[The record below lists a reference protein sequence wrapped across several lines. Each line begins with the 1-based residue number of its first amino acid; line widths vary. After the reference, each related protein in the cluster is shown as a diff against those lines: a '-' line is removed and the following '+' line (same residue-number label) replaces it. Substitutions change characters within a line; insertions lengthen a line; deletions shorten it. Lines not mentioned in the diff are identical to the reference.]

1 MLAAAFLGLWQLI
14 PSLGLV
20 STIIL
25 PPLSEVVRA
34 LWELVT
40 AAQLHIH
47 HNTLRYRIG
56 RIATLSGRDAET
68 TAGRVD
74 FALALAIAA

>member
-1 MLAAAFLGLWQLI
+1 M
-14 PSLGLV
+14 
-20 STIIL
+20 
-25 PPLSEVVRA
+25 
-34 LWELVT
+34 T

-56 RIATLSGRDAET
+56 RVAALSGRDAET
-68 TAGRVD
+68 TGGRVD